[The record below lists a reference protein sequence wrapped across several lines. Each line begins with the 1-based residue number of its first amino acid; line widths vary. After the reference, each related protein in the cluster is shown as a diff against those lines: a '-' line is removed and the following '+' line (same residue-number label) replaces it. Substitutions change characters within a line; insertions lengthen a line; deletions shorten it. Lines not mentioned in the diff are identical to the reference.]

1 MYRGSKLYLTI
12 EQKNSL
18 KSLMKNTTDKRQY
31 RRLLAILQK
40 SNNGRTFKDIA
51 KEHVVSIRSVQRWVF
66 AYLENGTTGL
76 KIKKTGRSQ
85 SRITDE
91 NKEVMLSV
99 LFNDPNLF
107 GYVRNT
113 WSLRSLAKCLTEEL
127 DIPISFK
134 HLQRI
139 LKDMGIRCKRPK
151 LELEH
156 GPDYNDGKKKV
167 KNYKQIASA
176 LKKRK

>member
-1 MYRGSKLYLTI
+1 MYHGSKLYLTI

-40 SNNGRTFKDIA
+40 SNGRTFKDIA
-51 KEHVVSIRSVQRWVF
+51 KEHVVNIRSVQRWVF
-66 AYLENGTTGL
+66 AYLENGTRGL
-76 KIKKTGRSQ
+76 EIKKTGSSQ

-91 NKEVMLSV
+91 NKEIMLSV
-99 LFNDPNLF
+99 LFNDPHLF

-139 LKDMGIRCKRPK
+139 LKDMGIGCKRPK

-156 GPDYNDGKKKV
+156 GPDYDDGKKKV

>member
-1 MYRGSKLYLTI
+1 
-12 EQKNSL
+12 
-18 KSLMKNTTDKRQY
+18 MKNASDKKHY
-31 RRLLAILQK
+31 RRLLAVLQK
-40 SNNGRTFKDIA
+40 SNDRTFEDIA
-51 KEHVVSIRSVQRWVF
+51 KEHGDVSIRTVQRWIST
-66 AYLENGTTGL
+66 YPQMGTKGLEIRKPGGT
-76 KIKKTGRSQ
+76 KF
-85 SRITDE
+85 RITDE
-91 NKEVMLSV
+91 DREIMLSV
-99 LFNDPNLF
+99 LFNDLNIF
-107 GYVRNT
+107 GYIRNT

-156 GPDYNDGKKKV
+156 DSSDYNEGKKKV
-167 KNYKQIASA
+167 KNYKQVASA

>member
-1 MYRGSKLYLTI
+1 MYHGSTTKLNLTTA
-12 EQKNSL
+12 QKNSL
-18 KSLMKNTTDKRQY
+18 KSLMKNTADKRHY
-31 RRLLAILQK
+31 RRLLAVIQK
-40 SNNGRTFKDIA
+40 SNGRTFEDIA
-51 KEHVVSIRSVQRWVF
+51 KEHGVSIRTVQRWIS
-66 AYLENGTTGL
+66 AYLQIGTKGL
-76 KIKKTGRSQ
+76 EIRKPISTK

-91 NKEVMLSV
+91 NREIMLSV
-99 LFNDPNLF
+99 LFNDPNIF
-107 GYVRNT
+107 GYIRNT

-156 GPDYNDGKKKV
+156 DDGPDYEEGKKKV
-167 KNYKQIASA
+167 KNYN
-176 LKKRK
+176 KK